1 MTDPRIPEGAIA
13 IVGMSGRF
21 PGADDVDAFW
31 RNLREGRES
40 IARLDDAVL
49 EAAGVRRSLLENPHF
64 VKAEAV
70 LDRMEY
76 FDAGFFG
83 MSPKDAAIMDPQV
96 RHILECAWHALEH
109 AGHVPE
115 RFGGSVGVF
124 AGCGVSSYFWQNV
137 LANDELRDSVGFF
150 LLRHTGN
157 DKDFLST
164 RISYEFDLKGPSVGI
179 QTACSTSLV
188 AIHYACQSLLSW
200 ECDMALA
207 GGVTINQPHGR
218 GYVYQEGEILSPDG
232 HCRSFDHEARGTVF
246 GSGVGVV
253 VLRRL
258 EEALEDGDTIHA
270 VIRGSAV
277 NNDGSGKV
285 SYLAPSVDGQAK
297 AIAEAVSVAGV
308 EADSI
313 GFVEGHG
320 TATPIGDPI
329 EVAALTQAFR
339 TQTEKTGFC
348 ALGSVK
354 SNIGHLDTAAGVAS
368 LIKVVQ
374 ALKHGEIPPT
384 VHFAAPNPQLEL
396 PSTPFFIN
404 SETIP
409 WPSVGERRRA
419 GVSSLGVG
427 GTNAH
432 VVLEEAPAQR
442 PAGEGRLWHLLPVS
456 GRSRGVVEAASRNL
470 VEHLE
475 EHPDEALADVSYT
488 LRQGRKAFDYRRAV
502 VCRSAEEAID
512 VLATGQ
518 GERLVDGVAKVRARE
533 VVFLFAG
540 GGAQYPDMGR
550 ALYEQEPVYREA
562 VDRLLTHF
570 DREADFDLRAL
581 LYPDAE
587 SVDESGKSLQRP
599 SRALP
604 ALFITQYA
612 HARLWMS
619 WGIEPSSMIGHSMG
633 EYTAACLAGVFSPEE
648 ALSLVGLRGRL
659 FETVP
664 PGAMTSV
671 NVGVEVVEP
680 HLGPEL
686 SIAAVNAPELT
697 LVAGPVGAIEA
708 LESRLAG
715 LEIDTRR
722 VRIDVAAH
730 SAMLEPILEEFGKY
744 VGGLRL
750 SEPERPFVS
759 NLTGAPVQP
768 GEVTTAEYW
777 VRHLRE
783 TVRFG
788 SGLSSLLAPDGPVL
802 LEVGPGRTLATL
814 AKLHPERT
822 PEQPIAHS
830 LPHPDE
836 IGDAQAFH
844 LTALGQIWAHGVDI
858 DWSLFD
864 AGFANRRT
872 PLPGYPFEREPY
884 FIEAPAPREAREGSP
899 GTSADASKGSDREAD
914 VSRWFYRRRWSP
926 ADAPA
931 ARELSGKRVLVL
943 ADEDSR
949 GTALADELG
958 RRGATVLRVRAGEAF
973 REISEGAFELS
984 PGSRPDWDDLAR
996 TLHSAALMP
1005 DVVIHAW
1012 SLDSSGD
1019 NAAADDLEARAFY
1032 APLRL
1037 FQAFE
1042 STAPGLAMDFVA
1054 LSTGFRDADA
1064 GAPPE
1069 PTHALLLGPVRVV
1082 PREIPSVRARLI
1094 DAAPSVDLARIVDEI
1109 ASTAAEPVVALT
1121 RAERLVESFER
1132 TPVAAAGT
1140 DDRVVR
1146 DGGVCLITGGL
1157 GGIGLVIAR
1166 TMAARAKVRLALV
1179 GRSGLPAAE
1188 AREAWLREHPATDK
1202 TSRAIR
1208 EVQALEA
1215 MGAEVEVYAAD
1226 VTDPSAVDNLVA
1238 TVQRRFGAIDGVV
1251 HAAGVLDDGPLLARA
1266 DEQIRSVLEPKV
1278 RGAKEL
1284 DRALAQVGIEPTFF
1298 AVFSSSSSVVGAAG
1312 QLDYTAANAFLDA
1325 FAEARSE
1332 RARGRTVSIGWGPW
1346 RDVGMA
1352 AELTG
1357 TDRYDEDVLAEGGGT
1372 RLEHHLFDTR
1382 AGASGEFRFRA
1393 RFEVGSHWMLDEHR
1407 VKDSGWVLPGSGYVE
1422 LVHAA
1427 YREAVGQP
1435 PALLRDLVF
1444 LRPFG
1449 VTREEPREMEV
1460 RLSADGEG
1468 FETVVR
1474 GRRNENDAWVE
1485 HARAW
1490 VGGVPGEHE
1499 SAVATSFQEVRGRFD
1514 APTSDGRGPHPF
1526 MDFGPRWNNV
1536 TGSTAQGREALL
1548 ELALPDHFHDDLGS
1562 FHLHPALMDTATAGA
1577 QDLIEELDRG
1587 EGALV
1592 PVGYGTVRV
1601 HGALPPRMTSHVVL
1615 KEVDDEAS
1623 FASFDVR
1630 IYGEAGALVAEI
1642 SDFSMMR
1649 VTQDQLSEGE
1659 SGSGAPGWLQNAIG
1673 PRDGGE
1679 AFLRIAE
1686 SDISGHI
1693 LVSPRPLGVVIAEAG
1708 EASSGAAARRG
1719 TRKVV
1724 PQVDVRPVEAA
1735 LEEHEAVAEAAVLAA
1750 PDVGGGVRL
1759 VAFVAFEAG
1768 LHATVSEIRR
1778 HVRKLVPPES
1788 VPKNFVELPEL
1799 PRDAGG
1805 RLLRSELRDPFAEVD
1820 DYVAPRTPTEEA
1832 LAAIW
1837 QDLLGLDRIS
1847 VHDNFLDVGGHS
1859 LVGIRAIV
1867 RTEKET
1873 GIRLHAN
1880 ALTLQ
1885 TLAQIAEDIEKK
1897 GGGAKTA
1904 SVSEGT
1910 GPEPAPEVAKKAD
1923 DAPADEDDGG
1933 FLSRVKKV
1941 IVGR

>member
-1 MTDPRIPEGAIA
+1 MTDSRIPEGAIA

-21 PGADDVDAFW
+21 PGAADVDAFW

-40 IARLDDAVL
+40 IARLEDSVL
-49 EAAGVRRSLLENPHF
+49 EAAGVHRSLLDDPHF

-115 RFGGSVGVF
+115 RFGGNVGVF

-164 RISYEFDLKGPSVGI
+164 RISYEFDLKGPSVGV

-188 AIHYACQSLLSW
+188 AVHYACQSLLSW

-232 HCRSFDHEARGTVF
+232 HCRSFDHEAGGTVF

-308 EADSI
+308 DAYSI

-374 ALKHGEIPPT
+374 ALKHAEIPPT
-384 VHFAAPNPQLEL
+384 VHFDAPNPQLEL

-404 SETIP
+404 NQTIP
-409 WPSVGERRRA
+409 WPRVGDRRRA

-432 VVLEEAPAQR
+432 VVVEEAPAQR
-442 PAGEGRLWHLLPVS
+442 AAGEGRPWHLLPVS

-475 EHPDEALADVSYT
+475 AHPDEALADVSYT
-488 LRQGRKAFDYRRAV
+488 LRHGRKAFDHRRAV

-518 GERLVDGVAKVRARE
+518 GERLVDGVAKVRGRD

-550 ALYEQEPVYREA
+550 ALYEQEPVYREV

-581 LYPDAE
+581 LYPEAAAAE
-587 SVDESGKSLQRP
+587 EAGKSLQRP

-612 HARLWMS
+612 QARLWMS
-619 WGIEPSSMIGHSMG
+619 WGIEPTSMIGHSMG

-648 ALSLVGLRGRL
+648 ALSLVSLRGRL
-659 FETVP
+659 FETLP

-671 NVGVEVVEP
+671 NVGVEEVEP

-697 LVAGPVGAIEA
+697 LVAGPVAAVEA
-708 LESRLAG
+708 LESRLAD

-730 SAMLEPILEEFGKY
+730 SAMLEPILEEFGRY
-744 VGGLRL
+744 LSGLRL

-864 AGFANRRT
+864 AGFSNRRT

-884 FIEAPAPREAREGSP
+884 FIEAPAPREAREGASD
-899 GTSADASKGSDREAD
+899 SAAEAAKGSDREED
-914 VSRWFYRRRWSP
+914 VSRWFYRRQWSA

-949 GTALADELG
+949 GAALADELG
-958 RRGATVLRVRAGEAF
+958 RRGATVLRVRAGKTF
-973 REISEGAFELS
+973 REVSEGAVFELS
-984 PGSRPDWDDLAR
+984 PGSRQDWDDLAR

-1005 DVVIHAW
+1005 GVVVHAW
-1012 SLDSSGD
+1012 SLDGSGD
-1019 NAAADDLEARAFY
+1019 NGATDDLEARAFH

-1042 STAPGLAMDFVA
+1042 STAPGLPMDFVA
-1054 LSTGFRDADA
+1054 LSTGFWHADA
-1064 GAPPE
+1064 GTTLE

-1082 PREIPSVRARLI
+1082 PREIPTVRARLI
-1094 DAAPSVDLARIVDEI
+1094 DASPAVDLARIADEI
-1109 ASTAAEPVVALT
+1109 GSSAAEPVVALT
-1121 RAERLVESFER
+1121 PAERFVESFDR
-1132 TPVAAAGT
+1132 TPVAAGT

-1146 DGGVCLITGGL
+1146 DGGAYLITGGL

-1166 TMAARAKVRLALV
+1166 TMACKAKVRLALV

-1188 AREAWLREHPATDK
+1188 ARDAWLREHPATDK

-1226 VTDPSAVDNLVA
+1226 VTDASAVDNLVA
-1238 TVQRRFGAIDGVV
+1238 TVHKRFGAIDGVV
-1251 HAAGVLDDGPLLARA
+1251 HAAGVLDDGPLLGRE
-1266 DEQIRSVLEPKV
+1266 DERIRSVLEPKV
-1278 RGAKEL
+1278 RGAREL
-1284 DRALAQVGIEPTFF
+1284 DRALTEAGIEPAFF
-1298 AVFSSSSSVVGAAG
+1298 AVFSSSSSVIGAAG

-1325 FAEARSE
+1325 FAESRSE
-1332 RARGRTVSIGWGPW
+1332 RAGGRTVSIGWGPW

-1357 TDRYDEDVLAEGGGT
+1357 TDRYDEDVLADEGGA

-1382 AGASGEFRFRA
+1382 SGTAGDIGFRA
-1393 RFEVGSHWMLDEHR
+1393 RFEVGTHWMLDEHR
-1407 VKDSGWVLPGSGYVE
+1407 VKDGGWVLPGSGYVE

-1435 PALLRDLVF
+1435 PALLKDLVF

-1449 VTREEPREMEV
+1449 VTREEPRELEV
-1460 RLSADGEG
+1460 RLSANGEG
-1468 FETVVR
+1468 FEAVLR
-1474 GRRNENDAWVE
+1474 GRSNENDAWVE
-1485 HARAW
+1485 HATAW
-1490 VGGVPGEHE
+1490 VGDAPEEH
-1499 SAVATSFQEVRGRFD
+1499 APHAATSVQEVRGRFD
-1514 APTSDGRGPHPF
+1514 APTSDGRGVHPF

-1548 ELALPDHFHDDLGS
+1548 ELALPEEFHDDLGS
-1562 FHLHPALMDTATAGA
+1562 FHLHPALLDTATAGA

-1587 EGALV
+1587 DGALV
-1592 PVGYGTVRV
+1592 PVGYGAVRV
-1601 HGALPPRMTSHVVL
+1601 HGAFAPRMSSHVAL

-1623 FASFDVR
+1623 FASFDVG
-1630 IYGEAGALVAEI
+1630 IYDEEGALVAEI

-1649 VTQDQLSEGE
+1649 VTQGQLSEGE
-1659 SGSGAPGWLQNAIG
+1659 GGSDAPGWLQNAIG

-1686 SDISGHI
+1686 SDVSGHI
-1693 LVSPRPLGVVIAEAG
+1693 LVSPRPLGAVIAEAG
-1708 EASSGAAARRG
+1708 EASSNAGARKS
-1719 TRKVV
+1719 TRKPV

-1750 PDVGGGVRL
+1750 ADVGGGVRL

-1778 HVRKLVPPES
+1778 HVRRLVPPES
-1788 VPKNFVELPEL
+1788 VPKNFVELPEI
-1799 PRDAGG
+1799 PRDEEG

-1837 QDLLGLDRIS
+1837 QDLLGLDRVS

-1873 GIRLHAN
+1873 GVRIHAN

-1885 TLAQIAEDIEKK
+1885 SLAQIAEDIERK
-1897 GGGAKTA
+1897 GGGVRTA
-1904 SVSEGT
+1904 TVPEGT
-1910 GPEPAPEVAKKAD
+1910 GPEAVTEAAAEVDEAPGST
-1923 DAPADEDDGG
+1923 DDGG